1 MGRVTA
7 MDRRLPLFALL
18 LLVGCGKEAVR
29 LPLDPKRAEFA
40 RSYENRDLVILD
52 ERWALPPQKPIT
64 VGFWGGTVES
74 LTLSMPVK
82 LKDPI
87 TSREMCVSD
96 VLEDDLTRKRFP
108 EATSKISNPDERGFI
123 RLIPQ
128 NAIEYKPGRIGP
140 AKVLGICGTGIAYCL
155 EPRKPAIPDGWTLAS
170 SSTRL
175 EELPLE
181 PWSSDVSDGWNTGH
195 FKKSIKWDLRSIDL
209 SPDWRVSIGEDDA
222 YESPY
227 SKWSE
232 KRPSKEEMAYFEMEP
247 LVFAQVMSYTIRET
261 ATGKT
266 KTGELLTGWVEGGGK
281 FTRRGQTLLPTSN

>member
-1 MGRVTA
+1 
-7 MDRRLPLFALL
+7 MDRRLSLLALL
-18 LLVGCGKEAVR
+18 LLAGCGKEAVR
-29 LPLDPKRAEFA
+29 IPLDPKRAEFA

-64 VGFWGGTVES
+64 VGFWGGTAES

-96 VLEDDLTRKRFP
+96 VLEDDLTRRRFP

-128 NAIEYKPGRIGP
+128 NAIEYKPGGVGP
-140 AKVLGICGTGIAYCL
+140 AKVLGICGAGIAYCL
-155 EPRKPAIPDGWTLAS
+155 EPRKPDAPDGWTLAS
-170 SSTRL
+170 SSVRL
-175 EELPLE
+175 VELPLE
-181 PWSSDVSDGWNTGH
+181 PDDPGPARGWSMARFRKN
-195 FKKSIKWDLRSIDL
+195 SIKWDLKSIDL
-209 SPDWRVSIGEDDA
+209 NPDWRFSIREGDA
-222 YESPY
+222 YDSTY

-232 KRPSKEEMAYFEMEP
+232 KRPSKEGMAYFEMEP
-247 LVFAQVMSYTIRET
+247 LVFAQVMSYTLKET

-266 KTGELLTGWVEGGGK
+266 KTGELLTGWVEGAGK
-281 FTRRGQTLLPTSN
+281 FTRRGPN